1 MFFCIFWSGFVKSA
15 NRGQERGVD
24 QMMVKE
30 EMKFHVGQVLAKN
43 VKKEGVF
50 RMMLIKDAFSQV
62 LVAK

>member
-1 MFFCIFWSGFVKSA
+1 
-15 NRGQERGVD
+15 
-24 QMMVKE
+24 MMVKE